1 MAGYD
6 NIKGKGN
13 RFSSTNQPKR
23 RGRKPDIIKKLKGYG
38 CSESDIKR
46 LLEEIVFKD
55 KKGAEDLLRDVEL
68 PIIALTYLKGL
79 IKDMNRGKVD
89 VLEKVLDRIYGKAA
103 QRQEVDANV
112 TGTRPVIVFDD
123 TVEPEDG
130 E

>member
-1 MAGYD
+1 MK
-6 NIKGKGN
+6 NGK
-13 RFSSTNQPKR
+13 RFSSTYQPAK
-23 RGRKPDIIKKLKGYG
+23 RGRRPDIIKKLKGYG

-79 IKDMNRGKVD
+79 IKDMNNGRVD

-103 QRQEVDANV
+103 QRQEVEANV
-112 TGTRPVIVFDD
+112 TGTRPVIIFEDSP
-123 TVEPEDG
+123 EGEDG
-130 E
+130 Q

>member
-1 MAGYD
+1 MARGD
-6 NIKGKGN
+6 GLKKGK
-13 RFSSTNQPKR
+13 RFSSTYQPAK
-23 RGRKPDIIKKLKGYG
+23 RGRRPDIIKKLKGYG

-79 IKDMNRGKVD
+79 IKDMNNGRVD

-103 QRQEVDANV
+103 QRQEVEANV
-112 TGTRPVIVFDD
+112 TGTRPVIIFEDSP
-123 TVEPEDG
+123 EGEDG
-130 E
+130 Q